1 MTRLDNE
8 CKRVG
13 GGREGG
19 RVTIVTAAWHHVLHL
34 QGPLPSRVLAPRVR
48 GHEGPVAE
56 ALRGEVVGPERET
69 RAGVCVCVWVGVD
82 LHRRAGWRESV
93 CVCVTVV
100 KENKHKRTPLV
111 FVAA

>member
-1 MTRLDNE
+1 MNASGWVE
-8 CKRVG
+8 

-69 RAGVCVCVWVGVD
+69 RAGVCVCVCVLIYTD
-82 LHRRAGWRESV
+82 EQAGGSV
-93 CVCVTVV
+93 CVCV
-100 KENKHKRTPLV
+100 
-111 FVAA
+111 